1 MSEAPLLVWF
11 DLLEELGIVVLTAK
25 GPVDGYT
32 YDLLQ
37 KRINQSIVAGHY
49 RIVVDLSGVNYISS
63 AGLGVFISAR
73 NKVIEKGGSIVL
85 LNLSKPVREVFRALS
100 MDEYMNVATSMQ
112 EAITAFQ
119 PKKKT
124 G

>member
-1 MSEAPLLVWF
+1 MADAPLLVWF

-37 KRINQSIVAGHY
+37 KRINQSIADGHY

-63 AGLGVFISAR
+63 AGLGVFIAAR
-73 NKVIEKGGSIVL
+73 NRVIEKGGSIVL
-85 LNLSKPVREVFRALS
+85 LNLSKPVREIFRALS
-100 MDEYMNVATSMQ
+100 MDEYMNVAASMQ
-112 EAITAFQ
+112 DAIQAFH

>member
-1 MSEAPLLVWF
+1 MSDAPLLIWF
-11 DLLEELGIVVLTAK
+11 DLLEELGLVVITAK

-37 KRINQSIVAGHY
+37 KRINQSIADGHY

-63 AGLGVFISAR
+63 AGLGVFIAAR
-73 NKVIEKGGSIVL
+73 NIVIEKGGSIVL
-85 LNLSKPVREVFRALS
+85 LNLSKPVREIFRALS
-100 MDEYMNVATSMQ
+100 MDEYMNVANSMQ
-112 EAITAFQ
+112 DAIAAFQ
-119 PKKKT
+119 PRKKT

>member
-1 MSEAPLLVWF
+1 MADAPLLVWF

-73 NKVIEKGGSIVL
+73 NKEIEKGGSIVL

>member
-1 MSEAPLLVWF
+1 MAEAPLLVWF

-37 KRINQSIVAGHY
+37 KRINQSIADGHH

-63 AGLGVFISAR
+63 AGLGVFIAAR

-85 LNLSKPVREVFRALS
+85 LNLSKPVREIFRALS
-100 MDEYMNVATSMQ
+100 MDEYMNVAASMQ
-112 EAITAFQ
+112 EAISAFQ
-119 PKKKT
+119 PKKKI